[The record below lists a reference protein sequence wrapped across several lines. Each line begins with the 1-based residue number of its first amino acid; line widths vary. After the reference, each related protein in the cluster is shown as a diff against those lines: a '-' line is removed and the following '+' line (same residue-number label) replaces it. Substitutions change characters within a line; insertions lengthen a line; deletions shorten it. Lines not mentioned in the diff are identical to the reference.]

1 MTAPLSQPEP
11 PPPQPPL
18 DLWTSLALL
27 ALGALIFAI
36 VVGTLLY
43 EARDESE
50 ARDDSERKDDS
61 ASRDESKENDDSTSD
76 VTPEPFDGPR
86 AETNS
91 AEPSTE
97 LPDEDV
103 VQSRW
108 DGSR

>member
-11 PPPQPPL
+11 PPPQPPV

-27 ALGALIFAI
+27 ALGALVFAI

-43 EARDESE
+43 E
-50 ARDDSERKDDS
+50 
-61 ASRDESKENDDSTSD
+61 SRDESDPRENSESNDDPEANDGPEANDDPRPS
-76 VTPEPFDGPR
+76 VTPEPLENPR
-86 AETNS
+86 AEANT